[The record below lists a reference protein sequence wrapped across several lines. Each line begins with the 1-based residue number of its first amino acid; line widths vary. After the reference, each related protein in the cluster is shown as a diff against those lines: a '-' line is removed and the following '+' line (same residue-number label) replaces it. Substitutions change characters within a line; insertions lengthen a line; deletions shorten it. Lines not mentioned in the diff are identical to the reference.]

1 MPSATSS
8 DDVLNVLRR
17 RYSTIES
24 LIENPICRGYLLKF
38 SESQFNSENIN
49 FITAVDHFRDEF
61 FNVDKDMW
69 SASWRDIDSEVEN
82 SEKEGKL
89 FSDTWNSEVNMMA
102 IKTNIDSIL
111 HEYIFDHAQHQVCIS
126 KCFISK
132 TMKRIDL
139 LNLYGPHVFEEAVLD
154 PIKTMRKD
162 VLPRFFQSNDYD
174 AMIFNLASCD
184 PLPPA
189 SSIRQTPPRKHVLN
203 NNPLEYFTVD
213 RKFTLEQMLI
223 AEVLYHFFRV
233 YLERIHAS
241 ENLLCV
247 RMIDY
252 YDELIKKTETKEE
265 AGEIAWMIYQYFVAP
280 GSAFEVSTM
289 HADRKILME
298 SLSMLKIGMFS
309 RVRKTAYVVL
319 EVNFVL
325 FQGSKEYNELG
336 LIMRTVKL
344 NMVKAA
350 NYNSLTASGKLR
362 DSFFEILGSKSNDS
376 DDSTNLTRF
385 TFSDP
390 TSGLGNKLKLG
401 PTGIQSGKN

>member
-102 IKTNIDSIL
+102 IKTNIDNIL

-132 TMKRIDL
+132 TMKRIEL
-139 LNLYGPHVFEEAVLD
+139 LPLYGPHVFEESTVD
-154 PIKTMRKD
+154 PIKTMSKD
-162 VLPRFFQSNDYD
+162 VLPRFLRSNDFV
-174 AMIFNLASCD
+174 AMINNLAFCD

-189 SSIRQTPPRKHVLN
+189 SSMKLTPPKKNLLN

-213 RKFTLEQMLI
+213 REFTLVQMLI
-223 AEVLYHFFRV
+223 AEVLFHFFRV
-233 YLERIHAS
+233 YLEQLYCA

-247 RMIDY
+247 RMIDFFE
-252 YDELIKKTETKEE
+252 ELKSKNFDEE
-265 AGEIAWMIYQYFVAP
+265 ADEFAQDIYRYFVAA
-280 GSAFEVSTM
+280 GSVYEISTM
-289 HADRKILME
+289 SKDRKNIME
-298 SLSMLKIGMFS
+298 TLAVPKLGMFS
-309 RVRKTAYVVL
+309 RVRAAAYVVL
-319 EVNFVL
+319 EVNFVQ
-325 FQGSKEYNELG
+325 FQGSGVYRELG
-336 LIMRTVKL
+336 RIMRTVKE
-344 NMVKAA
+344 NMV
-350 NYNSLTASGKLR
+350 NYAQLNSTDAGCFSVM
-362 DSFFEILGSKSNDS
+362 EILRSKSYSIDTKGASPVDS
-376 DDSTNLTRF
+376 RNLDYFTN
-385 TFSDP
+385 S
-390 TSGLGNKLKLG
+390 
-401 PTGIQSGKN
+401 